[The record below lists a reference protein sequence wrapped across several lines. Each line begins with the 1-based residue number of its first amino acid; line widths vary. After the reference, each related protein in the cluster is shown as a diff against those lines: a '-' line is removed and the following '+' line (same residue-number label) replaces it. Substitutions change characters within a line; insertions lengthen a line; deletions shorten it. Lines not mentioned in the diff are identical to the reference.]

1 MSETVK
7 NNHTCD
13 KPNYT
18 DGPCQVCAAEKT
30 LLPCPFCGGA
40 PILDDLGEEDDFFVH
55 CGSCEVQQIAN
66 KTIDTAVSE
75 WNQRVSAGDTPDLR
89 RSETVSQCLR
99 TRILEMMKHREW
111 STHWIHRSA
120 YLHMESAELAE
131 AVRGKRGDTLDESA
145 DVLITMLALSPHN
158 LPEIVQAAT
167 AKVESLMTKPRYAGE
182 TGTFGDVR
190 VNAGTEETVHAN
202 D

>member
-1 MSETVK
+1 MKSKQWGNPGEFNRPGFWTAWQIERAK
-7 NNHTCD
+7 R
-13 KPNYT
+13 K
-18 DGPCQVCAAEKT
+18 AEEIMKW
-30 LLPCPFCGGA
+30 LC
-40 PILDDLGEEDDFFVH
+40 
-55 CGSCEVQQIAN
+55 
-66 KTIDTAVSE
+66 
-75 WNQRVSAGDTPDLR
+75 AGDTPDLR

-120 YLHMESAELAE
+120 YLHLESAELAE